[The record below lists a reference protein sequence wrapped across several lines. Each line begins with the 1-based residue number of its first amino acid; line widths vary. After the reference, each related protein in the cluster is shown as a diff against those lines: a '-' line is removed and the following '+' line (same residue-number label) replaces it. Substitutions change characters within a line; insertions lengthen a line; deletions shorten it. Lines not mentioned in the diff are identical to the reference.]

1 MSRYNLTE
9 CSSDYSETTENLWFH
24 SKNEANNFNADITND
39 NNFKSFEYKSKLLG
53 NTEADGTNGMLKNA
67 TVAVPLK
74 YLSHFWRSL
83 EMPLFNCKIE
93 LKLSNLDKV
102 LGFVCSW

>member
-9 CSSDYSETTENLWFH
+9 CSSDYSETTKNLWFH
-24 SKNEANNFNADITND
+24 SKNEANNFNADIAND